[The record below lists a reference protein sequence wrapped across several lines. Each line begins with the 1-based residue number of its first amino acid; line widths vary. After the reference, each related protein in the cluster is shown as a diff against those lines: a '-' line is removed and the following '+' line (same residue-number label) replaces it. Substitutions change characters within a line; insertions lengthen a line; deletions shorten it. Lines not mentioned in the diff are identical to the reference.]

1 MLRHLTALVLLPAMA
16 LAGVSFETDVRPINR
31 AAPGASYADMLSRIM
46 PAVVSIRTA
55 EVIPQSVLNRL
66 RGRIDPDKVLK
77 DEKTGETLMPTGL
90 GSGTII
96 HPDGFVITNRH
107 VVLKAD
113 RVSVSE
119 TVIVQLQDRREFRAR
134 VLGVDEG
141 SDIAVLKID
150 GRNLPFAK
158 FADSDKARVG
168 DVVFAIGNP
177 LDVGMTVTSGIVS
190 ALGRAGKQGM
200 GMAFE
205 DFIQTDAAINP
216 GNSGGP
222 LIDFEG
228 RLLGMNTAIRTASG
242 AGGNIGLGYSI
253 PANLIVTVAAD
264 LANGGK
270 VVRGI
275 IGVQGEDLSLAE
287 ATKLSLAKSGAV
299 RVSVVTDGLPAAR
312 AGLKVGDIIVAL
324 DGKPFENWNE
334 LRLAISRHKPGE
346 VVTLNFIR
354 EGRGSITRVTVADR
368 ALIER

>member
-16 LAGVSFETDVRPINR
+16 LAGVSFDTDVRPINR
-31 AAPGASYADMLSRIM
+31 TAPGASYADMLARIM

-66 RGRIDPDKVLK
+66 GGRIDKDRVLK

-96 HPDGFVITNRH
+96 HPEGFVITNRP
-107 VVLKAD
+107 VVMKD
-113 RVSVSE
+113 RTTVSE
-119 TVIVQLQDRREFRAR
+119 TVIVQLQDRREFRAK
-134 VLGVDEG
+134 VLGVDAG
-141 SDIAVLKID
+141 SDIAVLKIE

-158 FADSDKARVG
+158 FTDSEKARVG

-177 LDVGMTVTSGIVS
+177 LDAGMTVTSGIVS
-190 ALGRAGKQGM
+190 ALGRSGKQGM

-228 RLLGMNTAIRTASG
+228 RLLGMNTAIKSG
-242 AGGNIGLGYSI
+242 TGGSIGLGYSI
-253 PANLIVTVAAD
+253 PANLIVSVATD

-270 VVRGI
+270 VVRGL
-275 IGVQGEDLSLAE
+275 IGVQGEDISLAE
-287 ATKLSLAKSGAV
+287 ATKLNLGKKGAV
-299 RVSVVTDGLPAAR
+299 RVSLISDGLPAAK
-312 AGLKVGDIIVAL
+312 AGLRVGDIIVAL

-334 LRLAISRHKPGE
+334 LRLAISRRKPGE
-346 VVTLNFIR
+346 VLMVNFIR
-354 EGRGSITRVTVADR
+354 EGRGSLARVTVAERTLDR
-368 ALIER
+368 

>member
-31 AAPGASYADMLSRIM
+31 TAPGASYADMLARIM

-55 EVIPQSVLNRL
+55 EVIPQSVLNRY

-90 GSGTII
+90 GSGTIV
-96 HPDGFVITNRH
+96 HPDGYVITNRH
-107 VVLKAD
+107 VVIKQD
-113 RVSVSE
+113 RSVSE
-119 TVIVQLQDRREFRAR
+119 TVIVQLQDRREFRAK
-134 VLGVDEG
+134 VLGVDAG
-141 SDIAVLKID
+141 SDIAVLKIE
-150 GRNLPFAK
+150 GRNLPFAR
-158 FADSDKARVG
+158 FADSEKARVG

-177 LDVGMTVTSGIVS
+177 LDAGMTVTSGIVS
-190 ALGRAGKQGM
+190 ALGRSGKQGM

-228 RLLGMNTAIRTASG
+228 RLLGMNTAIKSG
-242 AGGNIGLGYSI
+242 TGGNIGLGYSI
-253 PANLIVTVAAD
+253 PANLIVSVATD
-264 LANGGK
+264 LANAGK
-270 VVRGI
+270 VVRGL

-287 ATKLSLAKSGAV
+287 ATKLNLGKNGAV
-299 RVSVVTDGLPAAR
+299 RVSLISEGMPAAK

-346 VVTLNFIR
+346 VLTVNYIR
-354 EGRGSITRVTVADR
+354 DGRGSLTRVTVAER
-368 ALIER
+368 ALDR

>member
-16 LAGVSFETDVRPINR
+16 LAGVSFETDSRPINR
-31 AAPGASYADMLSRIM
+31 AAPGASSADMLAKVM

-55 EVIPQSVLNRL
+55 EVIPASVLKRYS
-66 RGRIDPDKVLK
+66 GRIDPDRVLK
-77 DEKTGETLMPTGL
+77 DEKTGETLLPTGL
-90 GSGTII
+90 GSGTIV

-107 VVLKAD
+107 VVMKQD
-113 RVSVSE
+113 RNTVSE
-119 TVIVQLQDRREFRAR
+119 TVIVQLQDRREFRAK
-134 VLGVDEG
+134 VLGVDAG
-141 SDIAVLKID
+141 SDIAVLKIE
-150 GRNLPFAK
+150 GHNLPFAR

-222 LIDFEG
+222 LIDYEG
-228 RLLGMNTAIRTASG
+228 RLLGMNTAIRTAASG
-242 AGGNIGLGYSI
+242 GSGNIGLGYSI
-253 PANLIVTVAAD
+253 PANLIVSVASD

-270 VVRGI
+270 VVRGL
-275 IGVQGEDLSLAE
+275 IGVQGEDLPLSE
-287 ATKLSLAKSGAV
+287 STKLNLAKTGAV
-299 RVSVVTDGLPAAR
+299 RVSLISDGLPAAK

-346 VVTLNFIR
+346 VLTINFIR
-354 EGRGSITRVTVADR
+354 DGRGSLTRVTVAERTLDR
-368 ALIER
+368 

>member
-16 LAGVSFETDVRPINR
+16 LAGVSYETDPRPINR
-31 AAPGASYADMLSRIM
+31 AAAGSSYADMLARIM

-55 EVIPQSVLNRL
+55 EVIPASVLRRFN
-66 RGRIDPDKVLK
+66 GRIDPDKVLK

-90 GSGTII
+90 GSGTIV
-96 HPDGFVITNRH
+96 HPDGYVITNRH
-107 VVLKAD
+107 VVIKQD
-113 RVSVSE
+113 RSLAE
-119 TVIVQLQDRREFRAR
+119 TVIVQLQDRREFRAK
-134 VLGVDEG
+134 VLGVDAG
-141 SDIAVLKID
+141 SDIAVLKIE
-150 GRNLPFAK
+150 GRGLPYAK

-177 LDVGMTVTSGIVS
+177 LDAGMTVTSGIVS
-190 ALGRAGKQGM
+190 ALGRSGKQGM

-228 RLLGMNTAIRTASG
+228 RLLGMNTAIKSG
-242 AGGNIGLGYSI
+242 TGGNIGLGYSI
-253 PANLIVTVAAD
+253 PSNLIISVASD

-270 VVRGI
+270 VVRGL

-287 ATKLSLAKSGAV
+287 ATKLNLGKNGAV
-299 RVSVVTDGLPAAR
+299 RVSLISDGLPAAK

-346 VVTLNFIR
+346 TLMVNFIR
-354 EGRGSITRVTVADR
+354 EGRGSLARVTVAERTPDR
-368 ALIER
+368 